1 MKRSITHKPKKGDSD
16 VTPVYL
22 GFLETLQGILENI
35 FNEVLAPI
43 LVAVF
48 NFLLDKLISLI
59 QTLLVDVLLD
69 GLIGLL
75 KLVGLMAK
83 LLDIYSGA
91 ANITYGEKSMTL
103 LELMFSLDGVA
114 KAMFWL
120 MMIAGVFAF
129 VFAAYQVGKSISDSA
144 WDGEYKP
151 ISTVLK
157 EAVKSV
163 LAFALVPFLCMVLL
177 LGSNIILRQITI
189 VFSDAMG
196 NASTLGVDDIIFN
209 GVSQG
214 ATNPSTSETYQ
225 STSGKYKDRDQVAK
239 DFDIKKIDYV
249 SGYTSGVLML
259 LLLLGTGISFIRRC
273 FDLLLLYLV
282 SPAFSASIPLDGGA
296 RFGKWRELF
305 VGKFFYAFGSVI
317 SMRLYLIVVP
327 VFGSSNVK
335 FSGDTDMDIFMRLFL
350 IIGGAWAIFK
360 GSGTI
365 AQLLGGST
373 AEESAA
379 GMGIAALAGGTMGS
393 AAGKL
398 FGGKKKE

>member
-1 MKRSITHKPKKGDSD
+1 MYQKGGSA

-22 GFLETLQGILENI
+22 GFLETLQGILQNI
-35 FNEVLAPI
+35 FNQVLTPI
-43 LVAVF
+43 LESVF
-48 NFLLDKLISLI
+48 HFLLNKLISLI

-69 GLIGLL
+69 ALIGLL

-83 LLDIYSGA
+83 LLDVYSGA
-91 ANITYGEKSMTL
+91 ADITYDNKSMTL
-103 LELMFSLDGVA
+103 LEMMFKLDGIADV
-114 KAMFWL
+114 MFWL
-120 MMIAGVFAF
+120 MMLAGVFAF

-157 EAVKSV
+157 EAMKSV
-163 LAFALVPFLCMVLL
+163 LAFALVPFLCMMLL

-189 VFSDAMG
+189 FFSDAMG

-209 GVSQG
+209 DVAQG
-214 ATNPSTSETYQ
+214 AANPSVSAAYQ
-225 STSGKYKDRDQVAK
+225 GTSGKYKNRDQVAK
-239 DFDIKKIDYV
+239 DFDIEKIDYV

-327 VFGSSNVK
+327 VFGSSNIK
-335 FSGDTDMDIFMRLFL
+335 FSGDANMDVFMRLFL

-379 GMGIAALAGGTMGS
+379 GMGIAALAGGAVGS
-393 AAGKL
+393 VAGKL
-398 FGGKKKE
+398 FGGKKKG